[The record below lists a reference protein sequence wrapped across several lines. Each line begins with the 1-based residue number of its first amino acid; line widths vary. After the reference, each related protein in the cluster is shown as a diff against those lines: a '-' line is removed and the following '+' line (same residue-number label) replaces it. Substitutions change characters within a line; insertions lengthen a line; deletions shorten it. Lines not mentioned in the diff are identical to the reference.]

1 MKRPLFLIVLRYPF
15 RSKKNVRWV
24 LYVSFVLMVVWG
36 WSIVAT
42 LQAAGG
48 KDATL
53 DAALRASGFLTVM
66 DARDPWSKLWGMT
79 EGKNHPT
86 KQTEPSLRWV
96 THESQ
101 YGFSI
106 ALPEGWVFK
115 DLMGEEKNG
124 IEVDWTFFA
133 QDPKEAV
140 TLLVQRLKTDDLKG
154 WVDQGILLAPGI
166 EAEHFEPYAE
176 GKKIGY
182 RLRYRQKDPKGRD
195 YDAREIYLEINR
207 HTYVR
212 LAMFAPAGAL
222 QEELFS
228 EIVNRFRIHE
238 SESKR

>member
-1 MKRPLFLIVLRYPF
+1 MKRPVFLIVLRNPF
-15 RSKKNVRWV
+15 GRKKNARWV
-24 LYVSFVLMVVWG
+24 LYVSSVLVVVWG
-36 WSIVAT
+36 WTIVQT

-53 DAALRASGFLTVM
+53 EATLRASGFLTSTVSRGPMSWVM
-66 DARDPWSKLWGMT
+66 
-79 EGKNHPT
+79 H
-86 KQTEPSLRWV
+86 Q
-96 THESQ
+96 SQ

-124 IEVDWTFFA
+124 IEVDWTSFA
-133 QDPKEAV
+133 QDPKGQV

-154 WVDQGILLAPGI
+154 WVDQGILLSPGI
-166 EAEHFEPYAE
+166 EAVRFEPYAE
-176 GKKIGY
+176 GKKTGY
-182 RLRYRQKDPKGRD
+182 RLRYRQKDPEGGDR
-195 YDAREIYLEINR
+195 DAREIYLELNR

-228 EIVNRFRIHE
+228 EIVNRLRIQE
-238 SESKR
+238 K